1 MVLSAV
7 SNNGST
13 KLTGTNKSS
22 HYNASS
28 AVVLTQAESRDP
40 ESDDDDAS
48 DDQAYNEFLSFLSTP
63 PGSTNVTPELNE
75 KKELKWVVEK
85 KEEVEVVKKEAAPVV
100 VSSKQPVAK
109 QASERRGKR
118 DVAVVPTKKKA
129 EMKKS
134 ERKMKDNTTKA
145 LQT

>member
-22 HYNASS
+22 HYNNASS
-28 AVVLTQAESRDP
+28 AVVLSKAESRDP

-48 DDQAYNEFLSFLSTP
+48 DDDAYNEFLSFLSTP

-75 KKELKWVVEK
+75 KKELVVEK
-85 KEEVEVVKKEAAPVV
+85 KK
-100 VSSKQPVAK
+100 
-109 QASERRGKR
+109 
-118 DVAVVPTKKKA
+118 
-129 EMKKS
+129 
-134 ERKMKDNTTKA
+134 ERKIGVDLTSCTGKTERQKSPVSKVSDTETEAEKSV
-145 LQT
+145 